1 MIILGERYDIVLH
14 ADKPIASYWIQVRAM
29 GVCASL
35 GIQQLAILRYKDAP
49 SKSLLLPSPGY
60 YEGLSQGVV
69 SISLNIISYYII
81 IQRVKNIK
89 INIVL
94 ISEICIRNMMFF
106 SP

>member
-35 GIQQLAILRYKDAP
+35 GIQQLAILRYKNAP
-49 SKSLLLPSPGY
+49 NKSLLLPSPGY

-69 SISLNIISYYII
+69 SISLNLLYY
-81 IQRVKNIK
+81 
-89 INIVL
+89 L
-94 ISEICIRNMMFF
+94 ILYCNTKS
-106 SP
+106 